1 MSSSYYKNVKDY
13 YDIDSTNFENRY
25 WENQTLQ
32 RIRSSFRKESLKHS
46 FSNCLEI
53 GYGPGLDVNFFA
65 EIFPNSS
72 IYGIDISQGMHDW
85 AREQANKKGLTNVQ
99 LSVGSVE
106 NIAEAFNG
114 VQFDHIYVYF
124 GALNTVE
131 DISIVQDY
139 LKKCLKPTGTMVL
152 TFVNKWYMMAVLKP
166 LLKLKFK
173 ESKRRL
179 NKVWGGYSPN
189 KFLASK
195 CYSSAE
201 IKKHFNQF
209 SIEKKRGYSIL
220 YPAWYENHITLKYPK
235 LTNFLW
241 KCDKMLQKT
250 PFWNFGEYTLYVMRN
265 NPSDCSAR

>member
-1 MSSSYYKNVKDY
+1 MKNNYYSSVKDY

-32 RIRSSFRKESLKHS
+32 RIRSSFRKESVGLIQES
-46 FSNCLEI
+46 VLEI
-53 GYGPGLDVNFFA
+53 GFGPGLDVNYFA
-65 EIFPNSS
+65 EVLPKSS
-72 IYGIDISQGMHDW
+72 VYGIDISEGMYHW
-85 AREQANKKGLTNVQ
+85 ATEQAAKKALSNVQ
-99 LSVGSVE
+99 LAIGSVE
-106 NIAEAFNG
+106 DISSRFEG
-114 VQFDHIYVYF
+114 VQFDHVYVYF

-131 DISIVQDY
+131 DISFVQEY
-139 LKKCLKPTGTMVL
+139 LKKCLKPNGTMVL

-195 CYSSAE
+195 CYASAD
-201 IKKHFNQF
+201 IKKHFNLF
-209 SIEKKRGYSIL
+209 TIEKKRGYSIL
-220 YPAWYENHITLKYPK
+220 YPAWYENHITNKYPR

-265 NPSDCSAR
+265 NP